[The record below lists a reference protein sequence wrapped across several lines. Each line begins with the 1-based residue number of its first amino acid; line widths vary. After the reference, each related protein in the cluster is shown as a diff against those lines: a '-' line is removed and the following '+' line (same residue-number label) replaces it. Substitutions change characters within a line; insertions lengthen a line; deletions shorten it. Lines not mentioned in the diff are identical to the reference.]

1 MYIFIYYFLIVF
13 KNKTLNT
20 SFWRVENVEYV
31 NQSASISIKNV
42 SILDLPVGV
51 FTPQSLIYFGFV
63 IYEVAIWLICH
74 LIRIDCYNP
83 GSINDLMLMHHWKSI
98 SWLFYWCPRSDSEHH
113 LYAGLMYPTNQGAWL
128 LYSLLEFLI
137 PRLQYRKKV
146 AGSILYHI
154 KRLDNSYYCIHKVVA
169 VFTFRFFF
177 FYHKWKK
184 YFYNDRW

>member
-1 MYIFIYYFLIVF
+1 MF

-83 GSINDLMLMHHWKSI
+83 SSINDLMLMHHWKSI
-98 SWLFYWCPRSDSEHH
+98 S
-113 LYAGLMYPTNQGAWL
+113 
-128 LYSLLEFLI
+128 
-137 PRLQYRKKV
+137 
-146 AGSILYHI
+146 
-154 KRLDNSYYCIHKVVA
+154 
-169 VFTFRFFF
+169 
-177 FYHKWKK
+177 
-184 YFYNDRW
+184 